1 MFFTFT
7 SFHILLL
14 NLYEK
19 ALKRCLARKPYCLQ
33 LGDEKELKKLK
44 ITQKYIVIFKS
55 SISRKHPFF

>member
-7 SFHILLL
+7 GFHILL

-33 LGDEKELKKLK
+33 LGDEKELKKIK
-44 ITQKYIVIFKS
+44 NNSEIYSNI
-55 SISRKHPFF
+55 